1 MEINYITAYKKQI
14 GQGRQ
19 EKQSPVFLQIGKK
32 GQKVQGTITGVA
44 DMVTLRFDKTEVNV
58 AKSAVK
64 NPVPGQKRQFQIMDV
79 SSEGIVLKEVG
90 DYASDEIR
98 GRVSTIVDTNG
109 YGFAEQLSQEKVN
122 QAKASARENL
132 AVLQGEDYADI
143 QEGDGSLEEKTA
155 EVVERAIERG
165 KARREWQGK
174 RLEENAAYREEVK
187 EALAQ
192 IQATGFLHTKNESQL
207 RKCLEDAGIPAT
219 RENMNQV
226 ISALCMSQTALEMTE
241 QTKAYLVSR
250 ELAPTI
256 DHLYQGKFSVTESK
270 TDRVMTG
277 DFSVYEEQIRQIL
290 QDCGKDT
297 PEGQR
302 IAKWLFGQ
310 ELPIDENTISQVE
323 MLEAIPNKMTPEKVL
338 EQILFAMSNGL
349 SAKEAVLDDSLVVLS
364 KENIKNLYEIED
376 STVIRAAAL
385 IRQQNTGNTR
395 VWAEDRASLT
405 KNISLHMLVEMQEAA
420 SETEEIP
427 EVPVLYEKN
436 MDQTQ
441 VAAVTLKRQ
450 LEEIRQKMTLQS
462 AILMEQKGIHVETTS
477 INQIVDE
484 LRRQENEYYCQ
495 QLGESVDEVAPGDF
509 DLLQETLS
517 KTEDIS
523 GAHASLLGMGVR
535 GYELL
540 TLNEMHAAIDSP
552 SVNRQEWFGTYE
564 TVSTQVRGDL
574 GDSIQK
580 AFGNIPEIL
589 RDMGLEATEANQRAV
604 RILGYNSIEI
614 TEENLMRVKQLDE
627 LVNQT
632 IKDIKPTTVLEL
644 IRRGDNPLDMP
655 IRMLHQEIREINEEN
670 GEDTGEK
677 YSRFLWRLERQNQ
690 ITEEERAGYIG
701 LYRLLHQIE
710 QSDGAVIGAVM
721 EANQELTLGNLL
733 TQSRTMKGSGVDA
746 RIDDT
751 TGVQKS
757 VQTSMNITEQ
767 IDLGFS
773 GEKEYYQN
781 LARESLKEATPE
793 KIFEMSDG
801 ELESLLGSSLEAFTE
816 GMRKLPENE
825 TLKKE
830 YYQMLAKEVREGLW
844 DAGQSQEYLEKLG
857 VTPTIA
863 NVIAMEQNLKK
874 GSVYREINDRKKHWK
889 KESADTLK
897 QMADVFNESW
907 EDQESLDEC
916 CEKVESFLQKTLME
930 SAGASDITFEDLQSI
945 RRLGQGIRLQ
955 GTLRRSRS
963 YDIPIRTG
971 EDITSINLTIIQGS
985 DESGKI
991 QMSMEDEVYG
1001 RVAMEFKVEAGAIK
1015 GLVLCESRQGFE
1027 ELHATNQA
1035 LTEQLEG
1042 AGYQVKNISYGMDFK
1057 SRNEMSVE
1065 QNSQEA
1071 VDTRELYRISKLLV
1085 RYCHSMITAKE
1096 A

>member
-32 GQKVQGTITGVA
+32 GQMVQGTITGVA
-44 DMVTLRFDKTEVNV
+44 DMVTLRFDKVEVNV
-58 AKSAVK
+58 AGSAVK
-64 NPVPGQKRQFQIMDV
+64 NPMIGQKRQFQIMDV
-79 SSEGIVLKEVG
+79 SSEGIVLKEAG
-90 DYASDEIR
+90 DYSSDEIR

-143 QEGDGSLEEKTA
+143 QEGEGSLEEKTA

-192 IQATGFLHTKNESQL
+192 IQATGFLHTKSESQL

-226 ISALCMSQTALEMTE
+226 VSALSMSQTAMEMTE

-256 DHLYQGKFSVTESK
+256 DHLYQGKYSVTESR
-270 TDRVMTG
+270 TDGVMTG
-277 DFSVYEEQIRQIL
+277 GFSVYEEQIRQIL

-297 PEGQR
+297 PEGER
-302 IAKWLFGQ
+302 IAKWLFDQ
-310 ELPIDENTISQVE
+310 ELPIDEKTISKVE
-323 MLEAIPNKMTPEKVL
+323 MLESIPDKLTPEKVL

-349 SAKEAVLDDSLVVLS
+349 SAKEAVLDDSLFVLS
-364 KENIKNLYEIED
+364 KENIKNIYEIED
-376 STVIRAAAL
+376 KTVIRAAVL
-385 IRQQNTGNTR
+385 IRQQNAGNTR
-395 VWAEDRASLT
+395 AWAEDRASLT
-405 KNISLHMLVEMQEAA
+405 KNISLQMLVEMQEAA

-427 EVPVLYEKN
+427 EVPVLYEKD

-462 AILMEQKGIHVETTS
+462 AISMEQKGIHVETSS

-484 LRRQENEYYCQ
+484 LRRQENDYYCRQ
-495 QLGESVDEVAPGDF
+495 FGESVEEVAPEKL
-509 DLLQETLS
+509 DLFQETLS
-517 KTEDIS
+517 KAEDIS
-523 GAHASLLGMGVR
+523 RAHAGLLGMGVR

-564 TVSTQVRGDL
+564 TVSTQVREDL

-589 RDMGLEATEANQRAV
+589 MDMGLEETEANQRAV

-627 LVNQT
+627 LVNQA
-632 IKDIKPTTVLEL
+632 IKEIKPTTVLEL

-655 IRMLHQEIREINEEN
+655 IRMLHQEIHEINEEN

-721 EANQELTLGNLL
+721 EANQDLTLGNLL
-733 TQSRTMKGSGVDA
+733 TQSRTMKGTGVDA

-751 TGVQKS
+751 TGVRKS

-767 IDLGFS
+767 IEMGFS
-773 GEKEYYQN
+773 EEKEYYQN
-781 LARESLKEATPE
+781 LARESFEEATPE

-830 YYQMLAKEVREGLW
+830 YYQMLAEEVREGLQ

-857 VTPTIA
+857 VTPNIA
-863 NVIAMEQNLKK
+863 NVLAMEQNLKK

-889 KESADTLK
+889 KENADTLR
-897 QMADVFNESW
+897 QMADTFAESW

-930 SAGASDITFEDLQSI
+930 SAGTSDITFEDLQSI

-955 GTLRRSRS
+955 GTLRKSRS

-1001 RVAMEFKVEAGAIK
+1001 KVAMEFKVEAGVIK

-1027 ELHATNQA
+1027 ELRATNQV

-1085 RYCHSMITAKE
+1085 RYCHGMITTKE